1 MLEGT
6 LLIAL
11 SSQDMGLHPEQEE
24 MATTPNLVRVVL
36 RDLDRHFV
44 RLNDKR

>member
-1 MLEGT
+1 M
-6 LLIAL
+6 LIAL
-11 SSQDMGLHPEQEE
+11 SSQDMRLHPEQAE
-24 MATTPNLVRVVL
+24 MATTPDLVRVAL